1 MELVEIRQKKQ
12 DLIKEIKSYR
22 NNPEFNSSIGV
33 VISSLIVLGVL
44 IFKPI
49 PIRGGSIIILY
60 FLFLILVIPTFV
72 LILACIIYLIEFI
85 LLIFQ
90 ERRILKMTW
99 EKKNRRCLGL
109 GLITSFITYIL
120 ISIFIMFNLSD
131 NLAILFIFNMSI
143 FGVLSL
149 FLILVPILNEF
160 FKIKS

>member
-1 MELVEIRQKKQ
+1 
-12 DLIKEIKSYR
+12 
-22 NNPEFNSSIGV
+22 
-33 VISSLIVLGVL
+33 
-44 IFKPI
+44 
-49 PIRGGSIIILY
+49 
-60 FLFLILVIPTFV
+60 
-72 LILACIIYLIEFI
+72 
-85 LLIFQ
+85 
-90 ERRILKMTW
+90 MTW